1 MNVFIQ
7 IGTNN
12 GDDNFRKL
20 VLKHKPSRVILIEPN
35 SNLYEVILKNY
46 KDIPNVIILN
56 RAIYYEDNKPVDL
69 YIGAKNKEYGSLSD
83 NGIIYTDSQFSLVPM
98 NDWGDKSDMVQITAN
113 SIRFDTLCSM
123 LNISEIDYLQID
135 TEGFDSEIIDMI
147 DFNIYTIHQLR
158 YENWGFNME
167 AFTKH
172 NDDKAHI
179 LGKAGMERTANKLA
193 AFGYTLNNIRDEDG
207 NDIIASRKPVKE
219 IIEFYKIN

>member
-1 MNVFIQ
+1 MSVFIQ

-12 GDDNFRKL
+12 GNDNFRKL

-35 SNLYEVILKNY
+35 SNLYESIRKNY
-46 KDIPNVIILN
+46 QDIPNVTILN
-56 RAIYYEDNKPVDL
+56 RAICYEDNKPVEL
-69 YIGAKNKEYGSLSD
+69 YIAKEYGD
-83 NGIIYTDSQFSLVPM
+83 AHFSLLPM
-98 NDWGDKSDMVQITAN
+98 NDWGDKSDMVKITAN

-147 DFNIYTIHQLR
+147 DFNTYIIHQLR
-158 YENWGFNME
+158 YEAWGFDTE

-172 NDDKAHI
+172 NGDKAYK

-193 AFGYTLNNIRDEDG
+193 AYGYTLNNISDEDG
-207 NDIIASRKPVKE
+207 NDIIASRKCLE
-219 IIEFYKIN
+219 ELIEFYKIT